1 MREGRWLMTT
11 KEQEILAAIKEVEVE
26 QKNVRSLVERYK
38 RALLDAE
45 SDLIAANLL
54 KEKLVED
61 LRVHRITTVKVEK
74 SHRDL
79 EIEAFRAKL
88 PELLKKI

>member
-1 MREGRWLMTT
+1 MTT